1 MNFCMDANT
10 FIDAWHQT
18 YKPAVFPTLY
28 QQMEEK
34 LPDNIII
41 IKSIYDEIELVS
53 GITSDQKLRDEHPV
67 RFWLQKILSIPET
80 PLDKQVRNKS
90 STLMIRYETA
100 PSETSRGASKQD
112 IDLISYAS
120 IHDKTVVTQEAE
132 QKQKPRKK
140 SNYKIPLI
148 CEIEQVRCINF
159 ITFLEELNIE
169 V

>member
-10 FIDAWHQT
+10 FIEAWHRT
-18 YKPAVFPTLY
+18 YKHKVFPALY
-28 QQMEEK
+28 RQMKKK

-41 IKSIYDEIELVS
+41 IKSIYDEIEPVS
-53 GITSDQKLRDEHPV
+53 GAISDQKLRDEHPV
-67 RFWLQKILSIPET
+67 RFWLQKTLSIPET
-80 PLDKQVRNKS
+80 PLNEKVRSKSLALMNK
-90 STLMIRYETA
+90 YETA
-100 PSETSRGASKQD
+100 PGETSKGASKQD

-132 QKQKPRKK
+132 QKQKPGKK

-148 CEIEQVRCINF
+148 CKIEKVRCINF
-159 ITFLEELNIE
+159 ITLLEKLKIK